1 MKRGKSSALFVITV
15 LVIALLAYIGYF
27 GAEAFGYRFNSFGQ
41 SINKGL
47 DLQGGSSMLM
57 EIKEDNVDTSTIERT
72 IELIS
77 MRVNKMGVS
86 EISITREG
94 EKRIRIEIPGQFDTK
109 SVLETVGKTGEL
121 QFVGPD
127 DKVIL
132 TGKDVKDAIVQYD
145 EKNQPVVGLE
155 FNEEGTEKFAEATQK
170 FQGQK
175 ITIKMDGE
183 QLTSPVVSAVISDGK
198 AVINGM
204 ASLEEATKQA
214 NIIKSGALPVTV
226 ETLSV
231 KTVGPTIGMEAVG
244 VSKKAAIVGIAL
256 VMIFMAVYYRVPG
269 ILSCIA
275 IVLYVSLLLYAFA
288 IFDVTLTLSGIAGFL
303 LTVGMAVDANVLIFE
318 RIREELRTG
327 KTLKSSVQSG
337 FDKAFATILDSNVT
351 TIIAA
356 VSLYIIGTG
365 SVKGFGLTLIIGII
379 ISIFTALT
387 ITKFLLNL
395 AVDMKLLNKPSH
407 FGVKREEK

>member
-244 VSKKAAIVGIAL
+244 LSKKAAIVGIAL

>member
-27 GAEAFGYRFNSFGQ
+27 GVEAFGYRFNSFGQ

-244 VSKKAAIVGIAL
+244 LSKKAAIVGIAL
-256 VMIFMAVYYRVPG
+256 VMIFMAGYYRVPG
-269 ILSCIA
+269 ILSCIS

-327 KTLKSSVQSG
+327 KSLKSSVQSG